1 MNTHVSAPGSSI
13 DESNERTFRNKK
25 AKKITAGRLAF
36 LIHSFIGLKLSVIFC
51 VVLLSGTI
59 AVFHE
64 EIDWLLYAEKRATV
78 ASERM
83 NPGAVY
89 DKLQAQFPES
99 GISSFYTAADR
110 EQTAATA
117 LKSTTSGGFTVVHI
131 DPYSGEFKGETDF
144 LTVGSFIR
152 ILHTNLFMPLVGRAF
167 VNFFGVLCLIGLV
180 TGLIAYRR
188 FWRHFFTLPR
198 YRGVKFHRFLADL
211 HKFIGLWSL
220 WFVLIIG
227 VSGSWWFYH
236 NPLVL
241 YKLAPPVVEALPIEP
256 GLSRRDIKQLGTS
269 TPTKLSSAEIVEAV
283 HKHDPDF
290 TVILL
295 RPPEHNGMAYSV
307 RGMKDDLLTSTVD
320 SVYFVH
326 PYTGAIIGSRLME
339 DASFGRRFD
348 RAMKPLHYGT
358 FGESGLADLL
368 VKSVWFIF
376 GFAMT
381 ALSIS
386 GTIIYYKR
394 TRSEVSRVIRPSM
407 SNTKKRLLRTWL
419 VIRPWG
425 GPMSGFKYLNWL
437 FVLVMCI
444 GISIAFKLQRE
455 GTNSG
460 GYHYQQQTVGEW
472 KVSLQVV
479 LGLLEKDLPPITPG
493 RKTNVNAFVEGDFSN
508 IKFMY
513 VDFKKP
519 RTLRAPGFVI
529 HGVTGNLAAHVVVP
543 RTLPEEPKLWLTIE
557 DWSGEF
563 YQTSWPLMP
572 DGQVTFDKRAT
583 NIQ

>member
-1 MNTHVSAPGSSI
+1 MTTNVSVSGSSV
-13 DESNERTFRNKK
+13 DESLERKLKNKK
-25 AKKITAGRLAF
+25 AKKITAGRIAF
-36 LIHSFIGLKLSVIFC
+36 LVHSYIGLKLSIIFC

-64 EIDWLLYAEKRATV
+64 EIDWLIYSEKRV
-78 ASERM
+78 VSEPKKM
-83 NPGAVY
+83 NAGAVF
-89 DKLQAQFPES
+89 DRLQEEFPNS
-99 GISSFYTAADR
+99 GLSSYYTASDR
-110 EQTAATA
+110 EQTSATA
-117 LKSTTSGGFTVVHI
+117 IKSTSSGGFTVVHI
-131 DPYSGEFKGETDF
+131 DPYTGEYKGETDF

-152 ILHTNLFMPLVGRAF
+152 ILHTNLFMPLIGRAF
-167 VNFFGVLCLIGLV
+167 VNFFGILCLIGLI
-180 TGLIAYRR
+180 TGLISYRR

-198 YRGVKFHRFLADL
+198 YQGVKFHRFLADL

-241 YKLAPPVVEALPIEP
+241 YKLAPPVIEALPIEP
-256 GLSRRDIKQLGTS
+256 GLTRADIKQLGTE
-269 TPTKLSSAEIVEAV
+269 TPTKLTSAQIVDAV
-283 HKHDPDF
+283 YKHDPNF
-290 TVILL
+290 TPLLL
-295 RPPEHNGMAYSV
+295 RPPEHNGMAYSI
-307 RGMKDDLLTSTVD
+307 RGTKGDLLTHIMD
-320 SVYFVH
+320 SVYFIH
-326 PYTGAIIGSRLME
+326 PYTGEIIGSRLME
-339 DASFGRRFD
+339 DANFGHRFD
-348 RAMKPLHYGT
+348 RAMRPLHYGT
-358 FGESGLADLL
+358 FGESGWTDIL
-368 VKSVWFIF
+368 VKTIWFVF

-381 ALSIS
+381 ALSVS

-394 TRSEVSRVIRPSM
+394 TRSEVSRIIRPSM
-407 SNTKKRLLRTWL
+407 SKSKKRLLKAWL

-425 GPMSGFKYLNWL
+425 GPMSGFKYLNWA
-437 FVLVMCI
+437 FILVMCI

-455 GTNSG
+455 GTSG
-460 GYHYQQQTVGEW
+460 GGYQYQQQTVGQW
-472 KVSLQVV
+472 DISLQVV
-479 LGLLEKDLPPITPG
+479 LGLLEKDLPPISPG

-543 RTLPEEPKLWLTIE
+543 KKLPTDAKLWLTIE

-563 YQTSWPLMP
+563 YQASWSLMP
-572 DGQVTFDKRAT
+572 DGVGTFDKRT
-583 NIQ
+583 TDLN